1 MSDTET
7 EVAINSADEIE
18 KEEEGGAVDSKVE
31 EGREKDGDVII
42 FDLCP
47 LSK

>member
-1 MSDTET
+1 MSETET

-31 EGREKDGDVII
+31 ESREEDGDVII